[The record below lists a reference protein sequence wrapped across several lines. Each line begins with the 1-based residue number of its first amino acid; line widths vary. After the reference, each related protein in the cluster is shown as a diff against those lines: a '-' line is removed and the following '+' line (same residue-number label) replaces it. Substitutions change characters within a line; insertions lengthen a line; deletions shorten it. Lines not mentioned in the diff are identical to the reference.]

1 MVYLF
6 TWRGE
11 KTPTQAGAEPAINKD
26 YKLNIKGE
34 TTMFDNEMDDLNL
47 GDLFRMADSVGDKYL
62 TESELAQRSADL
74 LKAQAEL
81 DKIIEKLN
89 LDD

>member
-1 MVYLF
+1 
-6 TWRGE
+6 
-11 KTPTQAGAEPAINKD
+11 
-26 YKLNIKGE
+26 
-34 TTMFDNEMDDLNL
+34 MFDNEMDDLNL